1 MIAPGPIDLGIEPLP
16 AQVFMFY
23 FAVMSAITPPVAI
36 AAYAGAALAHSDPMK
51 TSVESFRIGLAAFV
65 VPYMSFFSASLLL
78 QGGVVDTAR
87 VLVSALLGIY
97 LLSGGII
104 DWFF

>member
-16 AQVFMFY
+16 AHVFMFY

-65 VPYMSFFSASLLL
+65 VPYMFFFSDSLLL